1 MEIVKTA
8 SATPETDAVD
18 LLRLA
23 RSGDAE
29 SFSILYRQRADAI
42 YRFALHMSGSA
53 SVAEEVLQE
62 TFLALIRD
70 AGRFDPRR
78 GNLTAYIYGIARNR
92 VRRHVAMG
100 REFLEQDFDVA
111 GAEDLL
117 ADMTRRETVES
128 IRQAVLALPGVY
140 REAVVLCELQELS
153 YEEAAAV
160 VGCPVGTVR
169 SRLHRGRGLL
179 LAKLQVLKKNGV
191 LR

>member
-1 MEIVKTA
+1 MEIVKTS

-29 SFSILYRQRADAI
+29 SFSVLYRQRADAI
-42 YRFALHMSGSA
+42 YRFALHMSGNA

-70 AGRFDPRR
+70 ASRFDPSR
-78 GNLTAYIYGIARNR
+78 GSLTAYIYGIARNR
-92 VRRHVAMG
+92 VRKHVAMG
-100 REFLEQDFDVA
+100 REFSEQDFDVA
-111 GAEDLL
+111 GAEDVL

-179 LAKLQVLKKNGV
+179 LTKLQVLKKSGV